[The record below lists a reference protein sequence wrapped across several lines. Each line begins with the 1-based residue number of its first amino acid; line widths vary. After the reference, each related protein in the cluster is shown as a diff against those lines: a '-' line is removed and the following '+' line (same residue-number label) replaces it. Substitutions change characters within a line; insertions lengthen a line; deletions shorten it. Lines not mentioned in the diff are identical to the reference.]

1 MDDNLI
7 ERRRASFEECFAR
20 LIPDELEWCAV
31 RKQYHGHYSWWLWT
45 DKLQTWCDALD
56 SAVVEL
62 PELSDLNHHGEF
74 RRGLIRA
81 ADAIERA
88 GLRVKS

>member
-7 ERRRASFEECFAR
+7 ERRRKPFERRILNESLDPVSIAR
-20 LIPDELEWCAV
+20 NPDGSYVLLVIQMRWVEWNA
-31 RKQYHGHYSWWLWT
+31 
-45 DKLQTWCDALD
+45 ALD

-62 PELSDLNHHGEF
+62 PDVYDFHSTSGM
-74 RRGLIRA
+74 RRGCA
-81 ADAIERA
+81 EAIERA

>member
-20 LIPDELEWCAV
+20 VIPEELEWCAV
-31 RKQYHGHYSWWLWT
+31 RQQYHGHHSWWIWT
-45 DKLQTWCDALD
+45 DKLQTWNAALD

-62 PELSDLNHHGEF
+62 PDVK
-74 RRGLIRA
+74 A
-81 ADAIERA
+81 AKDISYFNADVLDAIERA

>member
-7 ERRRASFEECFAR
+7 ERRREAFEKRILDESLTTGTLLKR
-20 LIPDELEWCAV
+20 PDGSYCDLFVKMRWAEWNA
-31 RKQYHGHYSWWLWT
+31 
-45 DKLQTWCDALD
+45 ALD

-62 PELSDLNHHGEF
+62 PKQSAVDDLMFISDA
-74 RRGLIRA
+74 RSR
-81 ADAIERA
+81 IERA